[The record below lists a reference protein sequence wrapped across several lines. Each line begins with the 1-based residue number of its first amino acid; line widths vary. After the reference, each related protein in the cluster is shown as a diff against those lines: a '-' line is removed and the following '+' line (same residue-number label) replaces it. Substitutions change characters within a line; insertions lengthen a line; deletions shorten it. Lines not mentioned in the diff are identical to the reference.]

1 MCFDSCWPGKLL
13 CTRRS
18 ERHMKPSTWVSITWA
33 FFERPQQIK
42 FWFKWI
48 RHVLGMRSDKVSW
61 NCRVWGTRHFNNHD
75 PWGWIEPPF
84 KFEPL
89 PRAMNLYHEQWTS
102 TISVCSNS
110 CTTSLD
116 TARDL
121 WLNEDAQT
129 VDGHLGSYNTITYC
143 KPNASLF
150 FSWHEFSR
158 HISAEQHIHQ
168 TSSNEGDVS
177 MEVLLSQIN
186 AVITRPRTCRLDDPL
201 KKSARRTALAVSPW
215 KWQYNRH

>member
-84 KFEPL
+84 KS
-89 PRAMNLYHEQWTS
+89 NLYHEQWTF
-102 TISVCSNS
+102 
-110 CTTSLD
+110 TTSNEPQQYQYVRIPVPQVWTPLVTYDSMKMRRQWTVTLGATTPSHTVSRMPLFSFLD
-116 TARDL
+116 TNSA
-121 WLNEDAQT
+121 AIYQ
-129 VDGHLGSYNTITYC
+129 
-143 KPNASLF
+143 PNN
-150 FSWHEFSR
+150 
-158 HISAEQHIHQ
+158 ISIKRVAMKETFQWRCFWAKS
-168 TSSNEGDVS
+168 T
-177 MEVLLSQIN
+177 LL
-186 AVITRPRTCRLDDPL
+186 
-201 KKSARRTALAVSPW
+201 
-215 KWQYNRH
+215 